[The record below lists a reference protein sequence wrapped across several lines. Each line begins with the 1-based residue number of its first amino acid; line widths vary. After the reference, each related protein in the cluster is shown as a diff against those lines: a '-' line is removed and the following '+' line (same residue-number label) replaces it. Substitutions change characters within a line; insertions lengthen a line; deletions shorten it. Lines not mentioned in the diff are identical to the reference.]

1 MKKGNT
7 EMCSL
12 FVLDNFTFV
21 RYEKEKEAESL
32 VRTVTKSPTA
42 IDCAANK
49 VVKGNFAFCLL
60 NAKLWRSS
68 LGTYQVYSTHRPAP
82 KRKSSPAFLRLRDSK
97 GQSPLVALAR
107 AKLRKQKSKI
117 RSHKEKQNHKSKHR
131 THIAKCIA
139 QSRKSKKPHAEK
151 KQ

>member
-42 IDCAANK
+42 IECAACQVGK
-49 VVKGNFAFCLL
+49 GCCQWSVVLSRKTAKKPNF
-60 NAKLWRSS
+60 
-68 LGTYQVYSTHRPAP
+68 
-82 KRKSSPAFLRLRDSK
+82 
-97 GQSPLVALAR
+97 
-107 AKLRKQKSKI
+107 RKQEQRTSTQFPTNKGGEQILNPPQTKMANKLSI
-117 RSHKEKQNHKSKHR
+117 PTNNSDELNLRPKQNGTLRATKVIKL
-131 THIAKCIA
+131 T
-139 QSRKSKKPHAEK
+139 
-151 KQ
+151 

>member
-42 IDCAANK
+42 IECAACQVGK
-49 VVKGNFAFCLL
+49 GCCQWSVVG
-60 NAKLWRSS
+60 
-68 LGTYQVYSTHRPAP
+68 
-82 KRKSSPAFLRLRDSK
+82 
-97 GQSPLVALAR
+97 
-107 AKLRKQKSKI
+107 
-117 RSHKEKQNHKSKHR
+117 
-131 THIAKCIA
+131 
-139 QSRKSKKPHAEK
+139 
-151 KQ
+151 

>member
-42 IDCAANK
+42 IECAACQVGK
-49 VVKGNFAFCLL
+49 GCCQWSVDSGQWSVDSGQLFCPVKSGE
-60 NAKLWRSS
+60 
-68 LGTYQVYSTHRPAP
+68 P
-82 KRKSSPAFLRLRDSK
+82 KHPI
-97 GQSPLVALAR
+97 P
-107 AKLRKQKSKI
+107 RKQRRQTS
-117 RSHKEKQNHKSKHR
+117 
-131 THIAKCIA
+131 T
-139 QSRKSKKPHAEK
+139 
-151 KQ
+151 